1 MVIINKYAEDIKA
14 IMVGMETD
22 QPTMEWPQLVST
34 ITEQQLWLTEK
45 LENIETVLMNLLK
58 GKVNCNEYLQCQNG
72 YIAKLILCITGPP
85 ATSDMLLV
93 VGMTT
98 AVLWKTLHQTAA
110 MATRHAHAMT
120 LQSILLLIND
130 VICSVFIPSR
140 CKAFSPAQ
148 FGLWNVGK
156 VSSMLISGEGYF
168 GQQTIPYCTI

>member
-22 QPTMEWPQLVST
+22 QLTMEWPQLVST
-34 ITEQQLWLTEK
+34 VTEQQLWLTDK
-45 LENIETVLMNLLK
+45 LENIENVLMNLLK
-58 GKVNCNEYLQCQNG
+58 GKVNCNKYLQCQNG

-120 LQSILLLIND
+120 LQLLQSILLSIN
-130 VICSVFIPSR
+130 VTV
-140 CKAFSPAQ
+140 
-148 FGLWNVGK
+148 
-156 VSSMLISGEGYF
+156 
-168 GQQTIPYCTI
+168 